1 METVKSR
8 KKGEAGESAAE
19 RYLLARGFRILQRNY
34 YYDRGEIDLVAEDG
48 PVLVFVEVKARA
60 SGSHGTAEES
70 ITPEKEHFLKRT
82 AEGYLLEHKI
92 EGRPCRFDLIA
103 VEWEEK
109 KPVIRHVK
117 DIFS

>member
-1 METVKSR
+1 MQPARSR
-8 KKGEAGESAAE
+8 RKGDAGESAAE
-19 RYLLARGFRILQRNY
+19 RYLLGKGFRILQRNY

-48 PVLVFVEVKARA
+48 PVLVFVEVKART

-92 EGRPCRFDLIA
+92 ERRECRFDLVA
-103 VEWEEK
+103 VEWEEH
-109 KPVIRHVK
+109 KPVIRHLR